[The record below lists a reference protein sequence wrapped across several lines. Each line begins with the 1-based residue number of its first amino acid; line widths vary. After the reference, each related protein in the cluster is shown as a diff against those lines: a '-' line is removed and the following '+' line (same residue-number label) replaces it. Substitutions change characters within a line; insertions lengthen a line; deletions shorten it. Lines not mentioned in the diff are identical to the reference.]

1 MESMAFLIL
10 NIYRLVKKKIKL
22 LIMKINKNNYK
33 IHQIKIF
40 KNVLKKTNGINLLLE
55 KSNKRTNR
63 ISSKARIKMINNP
76 TL

>member
-1 MESMAFLIL
+1 
-10 NIYRLVKKKIKL
+10 
-22 LIMKINKNNYK
+22 MKINKNNYK